1 MAIPSWN
8 VYENLEKKA
17 QENQEKFADG
27 NRILNNLFYR
37 VFTSQDGK
45 QVLDYFVKHTLEQ
58 PSLIPGMQD
67 NVGWWR
73 EGQNNIIREIK
84 NRIEQSQKE

>member
-1 MAIPSWN
+1 MTSGLWN
-8 VYENLEKKA
+8 PYSNLEKQS
-17 QENQEKFADG
+17 QENKEKV
-27 NRILNNLFYR
+27 NETSRTLNNLFYR
-37 VFTSQDGK
+37 VFTTEDGAK
-45 QVLDYFVKHTLEQ
+45 VLDYFVKHTLNQ

-84 NRIEQSQKE
+84 NRIEQSQK